1 MHVCIQNK
9 VKASKERIVFEED
22 SQTSKERML
31 VHVVLICC
39 HLPFLCC
46 DWSFQQGA
54 TACINASVHLF
65 HMEEILLM

>member
-22 SQTSKERML
+22 
-31 VHVVLICC
+31 VVRICC
-39 HLPFLCC
+39 HLPCLCC